1 MQGNPRGSSQVSLG
15 FKAVELQ
22 SGPIHGSMGTGMGS
36 SEEMLGLTQCL
47 AAKRMEKELQKPTI
61 VGWLVGWQ

>member
-15 FKAVELQ
+15 FKAAELQ
-22 SGPIHGSMGTGMGS
+22 SGPIHGSMVTGKGS

-47 AAKRMEKELQKPTI
+47 AARRMEKELQKPTI
-61 VGWLVGWQ
+61 FSCPVGWQ